1 MNRRSLLASMAAM
14 IAVSACQPGA
24 VPAAQ
29 EKTYPRDVLVRM
41 WNVVTEMRVNG
52 YAKPGLTPE
61 DAKGRIERAMADNDI
76 QFPALIEPTTPG
88 GDPIRLV
95 NMLILR
101 GPENDQLRLVFEYP
115 GRPDE
120 AKRGETHSN
129 PLLIFKN
136 PTRPK

>member
-1 MNRRSLLASMAAM
+1 MNRRSLLASMAAL
-14 IAVSACQPGA
+14 IAVSSCSPSA

-41 WNVVTEMRVNG
+41 WNVVTDMRVNG

-61 DAKGRIERAMADNDI
+61 EAKGRIERAMADNEI
-76 QFPALIEPTTPG
+76 RFPALIEPTTPG

-95 NMLILR
+95 NMMILR

-120 AKRGETHSN
+120 LKRGEIHSN
-129 PLLIFKN
+129 PLLIFKH
-136 PTRPK
+136 PTPSK